1 MTQIAPDYR
10 AGISAAASRLCD
22 EIDAEP
28 GAGLLID
35 IIGPGGCGKTPL
47 IEAAAR
53 RYAEAGVPVIRDC
66 DASGDPTGASVLID
80 DAHLLD
86 EPSLDRLR
94 QLARSPGQ
102 RLLVAHRRWPA
113 SPALSALGSVLT

>member
-1 MTQIAPDYR
+1 MTQIAPDHR
-10 AGISAAASRLCD
+10 AGISAQASTLCD

-53 RYAEAGVPVIRDC
+53 HYAKAGVPVTRDC
-66 DASGDPTGASVLID
+66 RASGDLNGASVVQ
-80 DAHLLD
+80 LD
-86 EPSLDRLR
+86 THAEGSACGRGAQHDHIPTPS
-94 QLARSPGQ
+94 G
-102 RLLVAHRRWPA
+102 
-113 SPALSALGSVLT
+113 GC